1 MVAFCSFTV
10 LLGGNQLIQ
19 KHTCQNGVRII
30 HEKMP
35 YVRSLAIGIFVKV
48 GSINESEKEWGLSH
62 FIEHMLFKGTS
73 TRSAK
78 MIAEQFDR
86 IGGDINAYTSKEMT
100 CYYTT
105 VLDHRAEEALKI
117 LADMFFNSSFD
128 RLDIQKE
135 KSVILDEIASVE
147 DTPDDDVD
155 ERLWSVM
162 YPEQPIGRSIGGVK
176 HTIDSFDK
184 EMIEYYKMRHYTAE
198 NIVISIAGNYDDS
211 MISYIEKLFNSF
223 GNGNRNVSKDAT
235 DKPNP
240 VFHSG
245 RTTKCKDIE
254 QAHICIGYPGLALT
268 DVRLHDLILL
278 DSIIGGTMSSR
289 MFQKIREEKGLAY
302 SVFSYYSSYMS
313 TGSFVIYGGTGP
325 EHLEEM
331 VSTMDQLI
339 NDVVAEGITA
349 DELHNAKEQ
358 LKSSFL
364 LGLESSESR
373 MHRNGKNELILSEH
387 KTIDEVVGLI
397 EKVQLENVNTIA
409 RDTFAQERA
418 ISIIAPNKTMKRI

>member
-1 MVAFCSFTV
+1 M
-10 LLGGNQLIQ
+10 LQ
-19 KHTCQNGVRII
+19 KQRYQNGVRII

-35 YVRSLAIGIFVKV
+35 FVRSLAIGLFVKA
-48 GSINESEKEWGLSH
+48 GSNDETEEEWGLAH
-62 FIEHMLFKGTS
+62 FIEHMLFKGTT
-73 TRSAK
+73 TRSAR

-86 IGGDINAYTSKEMT
+86 MGGDINAYTSKEMT
-100 CYYTT
+100 CFYTT
-105 VLDHRAEEALKI
+105 VLDHHAEEALTI
-117 LADMFFNSSFD
+117 MADMLFNSLFD
-128 RLDIQKE
+128 ENDIQKE

-162 YPEQPIGRSIGGVK
+162 YPGHPIGRSIGGVK
-176 HTIDSFDK
+176 DTIHSFNK
-184 EMIEYYKMRHYTAE
+184 EMIERYMSRHYSAE
-198 NIVISIAGNYDDS
+198 NIVISIAGNFDDQL
-211 MISYIEKLFNSF
+211 ISFIETLFNSF
-223 GNGNRNVSKDAT
+223 IKNRSTKTNDGLL
-235 DKPNP
+235 P
-240 VFHSG
+240 VFHNG
-245 RTTKCKDIE
+245 RTTKYKDIE
-254 QAHICIGYPGLALT
+254 QAHICLGYPGLSIT
-268 DVRLHDLILL
+268 DDRLHDLILL

-302 SVFSYYSSYMS
+302 SVFSYYSSYMT

-339 NDVVAEGITA
+339 AEIVADGVTEK
-349 DELHNAKEQ
+349 ELLNAKQQ
-358 LKSSFL
+358 LKGSFL

-397 EKVQLENVNTIA
+397 DKVQLENVNNIA
-409 RDTFAQERA
+409 RETFTKERA
-418 ISIIAPNKTMKRI
+418 ISIIAPKKAMKRIRI

>member
-1 MVAFCSFTV
+1 M
-10 LLGGNQLIQ
+10 IQ
-19 KHTCQNGVRII
+19 KQISENGIRII

-35 YVRSLAIGIFVKV
+35 YVRSVAIGLFVKA
-48 GSINESEKEWGLSH
+48 GSINETEKEWGLSH
-62 FIEHMLFKGTS
+62 FVEHMLFKGTK

-100 CYYTT
+100 CYYAT
-105 VLDHRAEEALKI
+105 VLDHHAEEALTI
-117 LADMFFNSSFD
+117 LADLFFNSRFD
-128 RLDIQKE
+128 GTDIQRE

-147 DTPDDDVD
+147 DTPDDDVN

-162 YPEQPIGRSIGGVK
+162 YPEHPIGRSIGGIK
-176 HTIDSFDK
+176 ETIDTFNK
-184 EMIEYYKMRHYTAE
+184 KMIERYIARHYTAE
-198 NIVISIAGNYDDS
+198 NIVISIAGNYDDQL
-211 MISYIEKLFNSF
+211 IGFIENLFNQFLTGDMAEDTSEE
-223 GNGNRNVSKDAT
+223 T
-235 DKPNP
+235 HP

-245 RTTKCKDIE
+245 TSSKYKDIE

-268 DVRLHDLILL
+268 DDRLHDLILL
-278 DSIIGGTMSSR
+278 DSIVGGTMSSR

-339 NDVVAEGITA
+339 
-349 DELHNAKEQ
+349 DEIMEDGVTGQELQNAKEQ
-358 LKSSFL
+358 LKGSFL

-373 MHRNGKNELILSEH
+373 MHRNGKNELILLDH
-387 KTIDEVVGLI
+387 KTIDEVVELI
-397 EKVQLENVNTIA
+397 DKVQLENVNKIA
-409 RDTFAQERA
+409 REIFARTRS
-418 ISIIAPNKTMKRI
+418 ISIIAPKETVKRIHL